1 MFMDKPVPSNRLETL
16 AKILIA
22 KNMPSLCDYTLN
34 NLLAPTSLPEFEG
47 SHSKNIISAGKEIG
61 LINYVENSK
70 KIKKLSSNGKNAK
83 EFLLEYLDDKVLSD
97 VTVEPYFARF
107 YSYVLSREIPLTN
120 DAEAMTK
127 LTELAREDIAGFRG
141 NNRFNEVKLRSYLP
155 WYFYLG
161 LTQVNKKSS
170 PITSETYP
178 YERIK
183 RKLKD
188 IFTTS
193 KKLPVDVF
201 MEHLGNSCPELDNG
215 EIFCSVN
222 SNQGSGERTI
232 TLGVSNVL
240 IELHMNGHI
249 VLDCP
254 LDSDGWNFHSKVTIA
269 SLPEG
274 LKSTKILS
282 VSFGLKKAKS

>member
-1 MFMDKPVPSNRLETL
+1 MDQTATSNRLETL
-16 AKILIA
+16 AKILTA
-22 KNMPSLCDYTLN
+22 KHMPILDEATLN
-34 NLLAPTSLPEFEG
+34 YLLAPKSLPEFE
-47 SHSKNIISAGKEIG
+47 SSQSKNIISAGKEIG
-61 LINYVENSK
+61 LISYVENSK
-70 KIKKLSSNGKNAK
+70 TIKKLSSNGKTAK
-83 EFLLEYLDDKVLSD
+83 EFLIEYLDKKVLSEIA
-97 VTVEPYFARF
+97 VEPYFAKF
-107 YSYVLSREIPLTN
+107 YSYALLRQIPLTN
-120 DAEAMTK
+120 NLEANGELAER
-127 LTELAREDIAGFRG
+127 AREDVVGFEG
-141 NNRFNEVKLRSYLP
+141 NNRFNDTKLGKYLP

-170 PITSETYP
+170 PVTSETYP

-215 EIFCSVN
+215 EIFYSVN
-222 SNQGSGERTI
+222 SNQSSGERTI